1 MKLSSIS
8 GCSSTMFVCFFNHMA
23 NDYIYL
29 FVYNKYIHV
38 SSHDFPCIQCV
49 RMFVYA
55 YAFHLMNPDVC

>member
-1 MKLSSIS
+1 
-8 GCSSTMFVCFFNHMA
+8 MFVCFFNHMA